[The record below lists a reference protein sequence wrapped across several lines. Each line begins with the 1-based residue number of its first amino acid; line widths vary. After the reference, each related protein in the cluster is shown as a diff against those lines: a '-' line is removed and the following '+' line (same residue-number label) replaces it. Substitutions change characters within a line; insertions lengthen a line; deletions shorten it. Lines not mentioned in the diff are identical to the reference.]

1 MVTPLLLGLTTVT
14 RDMGYYDLLDL
25 GNVAGGQQNMVADT
39 VYSYKIDNMRGGIF
53 KGNAEKATA
62 IDIT

>member
-1 MVTPLLLGLTTVT
+1 
-14 RDMGYYDLLDL
+14 MGYYDLLDL